1 MTIELPKPKKGK
13 EVKPENIKFRLR
25 EDGAEEPVEVAIHP
39 SSVNSRE
46 VRFDSQYL
54 VFHEKVKTTR
64 IYVRDCST
72 VRRGGRRGGSEGCCL
87 LFARAPAALGEPRRL
102 HSR

>member
-1 MTIELPKPKKGK
+1 MTIEVPKPKKGK
-13 EVKPENIKFRLR
+13 DVKAENIKFRLR
-25 EDGAEEPVEVAIHP
+25 EDGADEPVEVAIHP

-46 VRFDSQYL
+46 TRFASQYL

-72 VRRGGRRGGSEGCCL
+72 VRDVNCPACL
-87 LFARAPAALGEPRRL
+87 C
-102 HSR
+102 